1 MLGISVYEADGVL
14 KQNEVALK
22 QKQEQSAAAPTDEA
36 LKTQVAQT
44 QTVVDDAAKKLKDA
58 QTAAADALKKREE
71 AAKKQIA
78 ATEAN
83 TKADIEVKQA
93 VQFQNQA
100 VQEKQR
106 ADQYAQQKQNEAN
119 PQGRS
124 VNIPSNSLTIK
135 VVEFPFKIDALAD
148 AISVKQGEKL
158 EVPIK
163 VSRQYGF
170 TGAINIQHQLPG
182 GVNGLGVQNVNIPDN
197 QTDFKF
203 EVNAQPTA
211 TVGEH
216 LCTARLII
224 NFNGTALTMERPL
237 KITIV
242 EVKPAETK

>member
-1 MLGISVYEADGVL
+1 MLFRS
-14 KQNEVALK
+14 
-22 QKQEQSAAAPTDEA
+22 
-36 LKTQVAQT
+36 
-44 QTVVDDAAKKLKDA
+44 VDDAAKKLKDA
-58 QTAAADALKKREE
+58 QTAAADALKKMEE
-71 AAKKQIA
+71 AAKKQTT

-83 TKADIEVKQA
+83 TKADMEVKQA

-124 VNIPSNSLTIK
+124 TNVPSNSLTIK
-135 VVEFPFKIDALAD
+135 VVEFPFKVDALAD
-148 AISVKQGEKL
+148 AVSVKQGEKL

-170 TGAINIQHQLPG
+170 TGAVNVQTQPPG
-182 GVNGLGVQNVNIPDN
+182 GVGGLNIQNINIPDN

-203 EVNAQPTA
+203 ELSAAANA

-216 LCTARLII
+216 LCTVRLSM
-224 NFNGTALTMERPL
+224 NFNGAALTMERPL
-237 KITIV
+237 KLTVV
-242 EVKPAETK
+242 EVKVEK